1 MEDAEKG
8 PEIVSRR
15 IDFVL
20 PYGIGEL
27 DVPPPPDTKPNP
39 LDKSNRLTKAGWVL
53 VAKRLV
59 ADFSNDAMVDRGAT
73 LTYYTVLSLAPMVV
87 STYAIATLLLSRDPG
102 AVDQLLAQLVQNYVP
117 EALRGEA
124 MNLLEVIVGT
134 PSQSTVALT
143 VSLVLSLLAAS
154 AYVRSFS
161 RNANLVYGR
170 TEGRP
175 MVVTWVTM
183 WLITLMLVVGAVG
196 ILLGTLL
203 TESIV
208 ETVLGPIARPL
219 GLEGVLDYLTGKFLP
234 VWGYLRGPTIV
245 LMAMILLSLMY
256 YFSPNVRPGRFRLL
270 TLGSAAA
277 LLVGFLLWWGFGVY
291 LSTIGVR
298 SAYGAFGTVLAVL
311 ALVWVMNIVLLEG
324 VKIDAEVLRAKELQ
338 VGYDSERTIQARP
351 RSSEGTKWRLK
362 VQRWIARSEREVK
375 NSRVDLLG

>member
-27 DVPPPPDTKPNP
+27 DVPPPPGTKPNP
-39 LDKSNRLTKAGWVL
+39 LDKSNRLTKAGWAL

-87 STYAIATLLLSRDPG
+87 STYAIATLLLSRDPD

-124 MNLLEVIVGT
+124 MHLLEVIVGT

-183 WLITLMLVVGAVG
+183 WLITLMLVIGAVG

-219 GLEGVLDYLTGKFLP
+219 GLDGTLDYLTGKFLP
-234 VWGYLRGPTIV
+234 VWAYLRAPVIALV
-245 LMAMILLSLMY
+245 AMILLSLMY

-270 TLGSAAA
+270 TLGSSAA

-375 NSRVDLLG
+375 NARLDLLG

>member
-1 MEDAEKG
+1 
-8 PEIVSRR
+8 
-15 IDFVL
+15 
-20 PYGIGEL
+20 
-27 DVPPPPDTKPNP
+27 
-39 LDKSNRLTKAGWVL
+39 
-53 VAKRLV
+53 
-59 ADFSNDAMVDRGAT
+59 
-73 LTYYTVLSLAPMVV
+73 
-87 STYAIATLLLSRDPG
+87 
-102 AVDQLLAQLVQNYVP
+102 
-117 EALRGEA
+117 
-124 MNLLEVIVGT
+124 
-134 PSQSTVALT
+134 
-143 VSLVLSLLAAS
+143 
-154 AYVRSFS
+154 
-161 RNANLVYGR
+161 
-170 TEGRP
+170 

-234 VWGYLRGPTIV
+234 VWAYLRTPVIALT
-245 LMAMILLSLMY
+245 AMILLSLMY

-375 NSRVDLLG
+375 NARVDLLG

>member
-27 DVPPPPDTKPNP
+27 DVPPPQGTKPNP

-87 STYAIATLLLSRDPG
+87 STYAIATLLLSRDPD

-124 MNLLEVIVGT
+124 MHLLEVIVGT

-183 WLITLMLVVGAVG
+183 WLITLMLVIGAVG

-219 GLEGVLDYLTGKFLP
+219 GLEGMLDYLTGKFLP

-277 LLVGFLLWWGFGVY
+277 LLVGFLLWWGFGLY

-375 NSRVDLLG
+375 NARLDLLG

>member
-87 STYAIATLLLSRDPG
+87 STYAIATLLLSRDPE

-234 VWGYLRGPTIV
+234 VWAYLRTPVIALT
-245 LMAMILLSLMY
+245 AMILLSLMY

-351 RSSEGTKWRLK
+351 RSNEGTKWRLK

-375 NSRVDLLG
+375 NARLDLLG

>member
-1 MEDAEKG
+1 MPKRA
-8 PEIVSRR
+8 
-15 IDFVL
+15 
-20 PYGIGEL
+20 EL

-39 LDKSNRLTKAGWVL
+39 LDKSNRLTKEGWVL

-87 STYAIATLLLSRDPG
+87 STYAIATLLLSRDPD

-234 VWGYLRGPTIV
+234 VWAYLRTPVIALT
-245 LMAMILLSLMY
+245 AMILLSLMY

-311 ALVWVMNIVLLEG
+311 ALVWAVSYTHLTL
-324 VKIDAEVLRAKELQ
+324 
-338 VGYDSERTIQARP
+338 P
-351 RSSEGTKWRLK
+351 TK
-362 VQRWIARSEREVK
+362 A
-375 NSRVDLLG
+375 